1 MTPIRAHDD
10 HHQDLEARLRSTLAE
25 TDAPPEALVD
35 AAKAM
40 LTWLDVDAE
49 LATLVSD
56 SAVDA
61 APVRTFSPPRVL
73 TFAAGETTLV
83 VEIATERRVRRVLGQ
98 IVPVAPATIEIRH
111 ADGPISAPADE
122 YGRFRIAPVP
132 DGPVSIVC
140 RFDDPAQEPL
150 RTSWLIV

>member
-1 MTPIRAHDD
+1 MSARAHDD
-10 HHQDLEARLRSTLAE
+10 HHRDLESRVRSMLAE
-25 TDAPPEALVD
+25 ADAPPQALVD
-35 AAKAM
+35 AAKAS
-40 LTWLDVDAE
+40 LTWLDVDHE

-61 APVRTFSPPRVL
+61 AAPVRAYSPPRVL
-73 TFAAGETTLV
+73 TFTAGETTLV

-98 IVPVAPATIEIRH
+98 IVPVAPATVEIRH
-111 ADGPISAPADE
+111 ADGPISAPADQ

-140 RFDDPAQEPL
+140 RFDDPGHEPL
-150 RTSWLIV
+150 VTSWLAV